1 MATGRSSN
9 TLYSVGS
16 PPPEIIWTVVRG
28 DTAAFKAY
36 VTTDALEPL
45 FIPDWEIEMDVKRG
59 DLVVVTLY
67 PQAIPDT
74 TTIDPNDKVPGEFLV
89 SLTAEQCDLLRT
101 GDLFDIQMTNETTN
115 QVWTVAKGSFEIIE
129 DITR

>member
-74 TTIDPNDKVPGEFLV
+74 TTVDPNDKVPGEFLV